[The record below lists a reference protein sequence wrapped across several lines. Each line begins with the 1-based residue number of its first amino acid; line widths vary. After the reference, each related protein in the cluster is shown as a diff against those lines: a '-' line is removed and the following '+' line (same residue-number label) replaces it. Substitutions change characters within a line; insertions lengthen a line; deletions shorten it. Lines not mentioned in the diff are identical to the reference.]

1 MGAQGEQ
8 QSAGAGLARGITGH
22 ERELLRELLRRFNQE
37 PDARAAI
44 VAEVERRFRRS
55 LAVLAL
61 DSSGFSRSV
70 RAGGIIH
77 FLALLERL
85 GEVVRPLVA
94 RHDGRML
101 YSEADNLFAAFP
113 SATAALRC
121 AGAILED
128 LDAANAPLPEA
139 DQIYVAMGIG
149 FGELLVLD
157 DATPYGDEM
166 NLACKLGEDLARRG
180 EVLLTP
186 GAYDALDAEIA
197 NFEKVSFSISGLEL
211 EAYRLVR

>member
-1 MGAQGEQ
+1 MGAEGE
-8 QSAGAGLARGITGH
+8 QSAGTGLARGITGH
-22 ERELLRELLRRFNQE
+22 ERELLRELLRRFNAQ
-37 PDARAAI
+37 PGARDQI
-44 VAEVERRFRRS
+44 VAEIERRFRRP

-94 RHDGRML
+94 RSGGRML
-101 YSEADNLFAAFP
+101 YSEADNLFAVFP
-113 SATAALRC
+113 SAASALRC
-121 AGAILED
+121 AEAILDD
-128 LDAANAPLPEA
+128 LDAANAPLPES
-139 DQIYVAMGIG
+139 DQIFVAMGIG
-149 FGELLVLD
+149 FGELLVVD
-157 DATPYGDEM
+157 DATPFGDEM

-186 GAYDALDAEIA
+186 GAYDALATESA
-197 NFEKVSFSISGLEL
+197 NFERVSFSISGLEL